1 MEAVLNCNP
10 EDLEDY
16 YGLLG
21 CDELSSTEQIL
32 TEYKIRALTCHP
44 DKHLDDPRAVR
55 DFQKLQE
62 AKEVLCNET
71 KRKNYDLWRRSGVTI
86 SFHDWQALSDSV
98 KTSMHWAVRNK
109 KEPMLQASK
118 AENPVSTQAEDVHCE
133 QEGAGVHPYGAMPSP
148 RIPTDDEQATGR
160 ERRIMVALREGKDP
174 YSILPP
180 KHYPGT
186 KEDPQIVPCTIDK
199 RLVGC
204 ICEEDNTAIVWFW
217 VHHGEAQRCPSC
229 GTHYKL
235 EKHEL
240 PH

>member
-1 MEAVLNCNP
+1 MA
-10 EDLEDY
+10 
-16 YGLLG
+16 GRLLLRG
-21 CDELSSTEQIL
+21 WTTTLRLRGNVAAARPLHCAA
-32 TEYKIRALTCHP
+32 AL
-44 DKHLDDPRAVR
+44 A
-55 DFQKLQE
+55 
-62 AKEVLCNET
+62 
-71 KRKNYDLWRRSGVTI
+71 SG
-86 SFHDWQALSDSV
+86 
-98 KTSMHWAVRNK
+98 R
-109 KEPMLQASK
+109 
-118 AENPVSTQAEDVHCE
+118 
-133 QEGAGVHPYGAMPSP
+133 G
-148 RIPTDDEQATGR
+148 IPTDDEQATGR

>member
-1 MEAVLNCNP
+1 LNSSWPQAVVPTCSATCSYFVLMKT
-10 EDLEDY
+10 Y
-16 YGLLG
+16 AIFTYIFVLG
-21 CDELSSTEQIL
+21 
-32 TEYKIRALTCHP
+32 
-44 DKHLDDPRAVR
+44 
-55 DFQKLQE
+55 
-62 AKEVLCNET
+62 
-71 KRKNYDLWRRSGVTI
+71 
-86 SFHDWQALSDSV
+86 
-98 KTSMHWAVRNK
+98 
-109 KEPMLQASK
+109 
-118 AENPVSTQAEDVHCE
+118 
-133 QEGAGVHPYGAMPSP
+133 
-148 RIPTDDEQATGR
+148 IPTDDEQATGR